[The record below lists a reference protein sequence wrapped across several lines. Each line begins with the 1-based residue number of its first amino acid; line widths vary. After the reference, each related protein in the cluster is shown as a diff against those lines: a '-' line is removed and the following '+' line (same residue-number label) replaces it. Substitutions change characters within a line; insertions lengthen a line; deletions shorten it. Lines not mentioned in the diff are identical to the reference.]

1 MTRPLAGAR
10 PGGRSRR
17 VATGPN
23 RPGGKVSTGLSLAM
37 LLAGLAVVAGCS
49 SQASRVA
56 APEPIAPAARAHT
69 PSEAVVTVRETRY
82 YVDENGALWDDR
94 GRKIDTVPKPM

>member
-1 MTRPLAGAR
+1 MTRPLAGVR
-10 PGGRSRR
+10 PSGRSRR
-17 VATGPN
+17 VAIGPN
-23 RPGGKVSTGLSLAM
+23 RPGGEMATGLSLAM

-56 APEPIAPAARAHT
+56 AAAPAARAHT
-69 PSEAVVTVRETRY
+69 PSDAVVTVRETRY